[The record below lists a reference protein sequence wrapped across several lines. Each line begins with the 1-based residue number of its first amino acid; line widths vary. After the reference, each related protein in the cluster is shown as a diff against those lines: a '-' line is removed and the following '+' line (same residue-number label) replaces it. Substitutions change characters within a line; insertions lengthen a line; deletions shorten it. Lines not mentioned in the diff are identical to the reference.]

1 MRISYRNVVTN
12 FLVLAFFAVFVS
24 GCAGIYNDL
33 VLDNADH
40 NIPCEELPSVA
51 EVEQNLKEQ
60 DAIVQAILAIDP
72 EQTFVDI
79 DTEQC
84 PGHADIV
91 ISYASHESRTK
102 IEQFLEAN
110 PAFDIPYRL
119 RNR

>member
-79 DTEQC
+79 DTVYWS
-84 PGHADIV
+84 PITRPHAKIPKT
-91 ISYASHESRTK
+91 SHVGESR
-102 IEQFLEAN
+102 
-110 PAFDIPYRL
+110 
-119 RNR
+119 